1 MALKVVDLRRLVQCE
16 EAEATVKI
24 TSEDGDVYYYMNKVQ
39 KKQNDITLGYEEIK
53 TGKWFPSIQLK
64 TNNLSVTEYCEMID
78 YWFMKAVEDD
88 NYVERIHQR
97 YSDIPDYKQQ
107 IERAYNW
114 LLDNPFDRRKDINRF
129 VCGWLDRQRGRNRK

>member
-1 MALKVVDLRRLVQCE
+1 MALKIIDLRKLSPCE
-16 EAEATVKI
+16 EQEATVKVI
-24 TSEDGDVYYYMNKVQ
+24 DENGDTYWFVSKAV
-39 KKQNDITLGYEEIK
+39 KKSSAVTLAYDELS

-64 TNNLSVTEYCEMID
+64 TNNVSVTEYCEMID
-78 YWFMKAVEDD
+78 YWFQKAVEDD

-129 VCGWLDRQRGRNRK
+129 VCGWLDRQRVRNKR